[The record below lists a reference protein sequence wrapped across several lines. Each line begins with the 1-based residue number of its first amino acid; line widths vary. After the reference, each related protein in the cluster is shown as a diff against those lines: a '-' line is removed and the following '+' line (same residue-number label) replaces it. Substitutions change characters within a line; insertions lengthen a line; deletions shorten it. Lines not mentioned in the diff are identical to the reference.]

1 MVVQQKP
8 ALILGAV
15 LVLIIPALAVV
26 DPARLLDIV
35 FIVIPVS
42 ADEPPAV
49 GRKLVREVF
58 ETEVDVHAPGNA
70 VYLPLVGGLPHG
82 RVLVGRLGIETGD
95 PDVVVDLG
103 HIDFVGKPIVV
114 GIDHRIITGIFNFPA
129 ECVDHVGQS
138 GGR

>member
-49 GRKLVREVF
+49 GRKLVRKVLEA
-58 ETEVDVHAPGNA
+58 EIDIHGSGDA
-70 VYLPLVGGLPHG
+70 VYLSLVGGLPHG
-82 RVLVGRLGIETGD
+82 RVLVGRFGVEPGD

-129 ECVDHVGQS
+129 EGVDHVGQR